1 MSFYATTNYSQTRA
15 TYQEDVVEVMRE
27 ILISNLENQLS
38 DLQSAEEHGEITDKD
53 YIVFHAKRLR
63 RSVERLQRAY
73 NPVQEIEY

>member
-1 MSFYATTNYSQTRA
+1 MSFYATTNYGQTRA

-38 DLQSAEEHGEITDKD
+38 DLQCAEENGEITDKD
-53 YIVFHAKRLR
+53 YILFHAKRLR
-63 RSVERLQRAY
+63 RSIERLQRAY